1 MFEVLSKKSKKCF
14 LSIPLDRNNYFFNIY
29 MYISIDPVAK
39 KKKMFF
45 LLTQMA
51 TCLHAVF
58 TPSFMY
64 KKFKHLFNK
73 RYFEGFVLK
82 FKGVVY

>member
-1 MFEVLSKKSKKCF
+1 
-14 LSIPLDRNNYFFNIY
+14 
-29 MYISIDPVAK
+29 MYISIDPVA

-58 TPSFMY
+58 TPLSFMY

-82 FKGVVY
+82 FKGVVYYLVGILRTVNQMFDK